1 MEDAEEKPAAAAT
14 VAEKVLTVVNIH
26 LHESQIYRKQYFWLQ
41 NLAVQ
46 ARAEFHDVDEAD
58 RKTNTDD

>member
-14 VAEKVLTVVNIH
+14 VAEKVLTVVNN